1 MQRKGVWIGAV
12 VAVLLVVIAFFSNQ
26 AFSTGLTATS
36 EPLQNAGTDGVINYG
51 QDWSAASAVV
61 TRHESSDITVNGSDL
76 VTSVFV
82 QGTKSSG
89 GVDVKV
95 DLLDT
100 SQTVLDSATVAVST
114 ASGSYDQTVTLTLGT
129 VKLVGVAKV
138 LAT

>member
-76 VTSVFV
+76 VTSVSV

-89 GVDVKV
+89 GVDEG